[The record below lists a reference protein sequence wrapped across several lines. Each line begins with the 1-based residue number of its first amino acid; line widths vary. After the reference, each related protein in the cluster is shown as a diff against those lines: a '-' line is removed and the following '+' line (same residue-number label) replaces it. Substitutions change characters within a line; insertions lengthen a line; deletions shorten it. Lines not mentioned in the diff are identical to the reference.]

1 MARLLIYRCDY
12 QWLTNQGYNAVL
24 KIKIVVTELLLMINS
39 IVTLTRAIDRF
50 TDFTGRLVSWLTVV
64 MVFVVLTVVVTRYFL
79 QVGSIAL
86 QETVTYLHCL
96 VFLMGLAFTLKHDGH
111 VRVDIFYR
119 DFGPKSKATVN
130 LIGGILFLVPVCFLI
145 FFTSLDY
152 VLASWAIQE
161 TSAENNG
168 LPFVYLLKTLMLL
181 MPVTLLLQGI
191 AEIIKSGLV
200 ISGVDSLATQTAKS
214 NEPII

>member
-1 MARLLIYRCDY
+1 
-12 QWLTNQGYNAVL
+12 
-24 KIKIVVTELLLMINS
+24 MINS
-39 IVTLTRAIDRF
+39 IVALTKAIDRF

-64 MVFVVLTVVVTRYFL
+64 MVFVVLAVVVTRYFL

-119 DFGPKSKATVN
+119 GFALKSKAIVN
-130 LIGGILFLVPVCFLI
+130 LLGGVLFLVPVCLLI

-152 VLASWAIQE
+152 VLASWAIRE

-181 MPVTLLLQGI
+181 MPMTLLLQGI
-191 AEIIKSGLV
+191 AEIIKNGLV
-200 ISGVDSLATQTAKS
+200 ISGVDISATQMAKK
-214 NEPII
+214 NEPVI

>member
-1 MARLLIYRCDY
+1 MPNNPEILSLLKPVVI
-12 QWLTNQGYNAVL
+12 VL
-24 KIKIVVTELLLMINS
+24 NVVESFTE
-39 IVTLTRAIDRF
+39 T
-50 TDFTGRLVSWLTVV
+50 TGRLIAWLT
-64 MVFVVLTVVVTRYFL
+64 MLMVVLVMIVVVTRYFL
-79 QVGSIAL
+79 EVGSIAL
-86 QETVTYLHCL
+86 QESVTYLHCL
-96 VFLMGLAFTLKHDGH
+96 VFMLGLAFTLKHDGH

-119 DFGPKSKATVN
+119 GFSPKSKAVVN
-130 LIGGILFLVPVCFLI
+130 LLGGILFLVPVCLLI
-145 FFTSLDY
+145 FFTSWNY

-181 MPVTLLLQGI
+181 MPATLLLQGV

-200 ISGVDSLATQTAKS
+200 VSGADISETQIAEN

>member
-1 MARLLIYRCDY
+1 MKPLVIFV
-12 QWLTNQGYNAVL
+12 NAVESF
-24 KIKIVVTELLLMINS
+24 TEI
-39 IVTLTRAIDRF
+39 
-50 TDFTGRLVSWLTVV
+50 TGRLIAWLTML
-64 MVFVVLTVVVTRYFL
+64 MVALVVLVVVTRYFL
-79 QVGSIAL
+79 EVGSIAL
-86 QETVTYLHCL
+86 QESVTYLHCL
-96 VFLMGLAFTLKHDGH
+96 VFMMGLAFTLKHDGH

-119 DFGPKSKATVN
+119 GFSSKSKAMVN
-130 LIGGILFLVPVCFLI
+130 LLGGIFFLVPVCLVI

-152 VLASWAIQE
+152 VLASWAIHE

-181 MPVTLLLQGI
+181 MPATLLLQGV

-200 ISGVDSLATQTAKS
+200 VSGADISETQIAEN

>member
-1 MARLLIYRCDY
+1 LKPLVIFV
-12 QWLTNQGYNAVL
+12 NAVESF
-24 KIKIVVTELLLMINS
+24 TEI
-39 IVTLTRAIDRF
+39 
-50 TDFTGRLVSWLTVV
+50 TGRLIAWLT
-64 MVFVVLTVVVTRYFL
+64 MLMVVLVMLVVATRYFL
-79 QVGSIAL
+79 EIGSIAL
-86 QETVTYLHCL
+86 QEAVTYLHCL

-119 DFGPKSKATVN
+119 GFSPKSKATVN
-130 LIGGILFLVPVCFLI
+130 LLGGILFLVPVCLLI

-152 VLASWAIQE
+152 VLASWAIKE

-181 MPVTLLLQGI
+181 MPLTLLLQGI

-200 ISGVDSLATQTAKS
+200 ISGVDVLANQITEN

>member
-1 MARLLIYRCDY
+1 MKPLVIFV
-12 QWLTNQGYNAVL
+12 NAVESF
-24 KIKIVVTELLLMINS
+24 TEI
-39 IVTLTRAIDRF
+39 
-50 TDFTGRLVSWLTVV
+50 TGRLIAWLT
-64 MVFVVLTVVVTRYFL
+64 MLMVVLVMLVVVTRYFL
-79 QVGSIAL
+79 EIGSIAL
-86 QETVTYLHCL
+86 QEAVTYLHCL

-119 DFGPKSKATVN
+119 GFSPKSKATVN
-130 LIGGILFLVPVCFLI
+130 LLGGILFLVPVCLLI

-152 VLASWAIQE
+152 VLASWAIKE

-200 ISGVDSLATQTAKS
+200 ISGVDISANQIAEN
-214 NEPII
+214 NEPVI